1 MTPKDLKTYKID
13 SPYPAVYGSC
23 RLLVGCR
30 AESYSASSIAR
41 AVEDCDAHLLNLN
54 VMPGYDYGYDMI
66 VDLRVDH
73 ARPQA
78 AARSLER
85 YGYEVIDACSD
96 SEDCDDDAADD
107 TLRRR
112 VDELI
117 RYLNI

>member
-1 MTPKDLKTYKID
+1 MTPKVLKTYKID

-30 AESYSASSIAR
+30 ADEYSASAIAR

-54 VMPGYDYGYDMI
+54 VMPGADYGFDM
-66 VDLRVDH
+66 VDL
-73 ARPQA
+73 AAPYA

-85 YGYEVIDACSD
+85 YGYAVIDARAD
-96 SEDCDDDAADD
+96 GDDPAGGDD

-112 VDELI
+112 VDELM